1 MTNLALAKRIIH
13 WLLLIAV
20 VLYLVTGFGITQ
32 FRTVETITFGL
43 LTKSLSFKIHDNLLI
58 PFVTLLG
65 LHIFLSYL
73 KFKNEK
79 ILEKHGHDA

>member
-1 MTNLALAKRIIH
+1 MTSLTLAKRIIH

-20 VLYLVTGFGITQ
+20 VLYLVTGLGITQ

-43 LTKSLSFKIHDNLLI
+43 LTKSLSFKIHNNSLI
-58 PFVTLLG
+58 PFVTLLV

-79 ILEKHGHDA
+79 S

>member
-20 VLYLVTGFGITQ
+20 VLYLVTGLGITQ

-58 PFVTLLG
+58 PFIILLG
-65 LHIFLSYL
+65 LHIFFSLI
-73 KFKNEK
+73 KKREK
-79 ILEKHGHDA
+79 GVP

>member
-20 VLYLVTGFGITQ
+20 VLYLVTGLGITQ

-58 PFVTLLG
+58 PFIILLG
-65 LHIFLSYL
+65 LHIFFSLI
-73 KFKNEK
+73 KKREK
-79 ILEKHGHDA
+79 GVKDNW